1 LKGWDLVKISFTSL
15 NFNEEKQGIT
25 YGAIAYTLWG
35 LLPLYWKVIKTVPAY
50 EILAHRIVWSFAF
63 VFLILLLSGSS
74 NKIMNILKNKK
85 CMTYIIMCSILISIN
100 WYIYIWAVNSG
111 HIVDSSLGYYINPL
125 MSVLLGMLV
134 LKEKLNT
141 AQYIALI
148 IAALAVVLM
157 VVIYGSIPWIS
168 LGLAV
173 SFGLYGLCKKMV
185 SAEATVGLAIE
196 TMILAPVALIFLI
209 YSGFNGTSSYGSTL
223 TVTVLL
229 SLSGIAT
236 ATPLL
241 FFAKSSKLVKLSTL
255 GFLQYISPTIS
266 LIIGLFVY
274 KEHFSQVDIL
284 GFGLIWAALIIYS
297 SSILK
302 KNKLIP
308 QSLDNRG

>member
-1 LKGWDLVKISFTSL
+1 MKIFLDST
-15 NFNEEKQGIT
+15 NINEEKRGIT

-50 EILAHRIVWSFAF
+50 EILAHRIVWSFGF
-63 VFLILLLSGSS
+63 ILIILLLTGNS
-74 NKIMNILKNKK
+74 NKIIEVLKNKK
-85 CMTYIIMCSILISIN
+85 CMTYILMCSALISIN

-125 MSVLLGMLV
+125 MSILLGTLV
-134 LKEKLNT
+134 LKEKLNKS
-141 AQYIALI
+141 QYIALAL
-148 IAALAVVLM
+148 AALAVILM
-157 VVIYGSIPWIS
+157 VAIYGSIPWIS
-168 LGLAV
+168 LALAV

-196 TMILAPVALIFLI
+196 TMILAPVAFVFLI
-209 YSGFNGTSSYGSTL
+209 YLGIKSTGSYGSSF

-229 SLSGIAT
+229 SMSGIAT

-241 FFAKSSKLVKLSTL
+241 FFAKSSKHVKLSTL

-266 LIIGLFVY
+266 LIIGLFIY
-274 KEHFSQVDIL
+274 KEHFSQMDIL
-284 GFGLIWAALIIYS
+284 GFGLIWIALIIYS

-302 KNKLIP
+302 KNKFLSI
-308 QSLDNRG
+308 SGETEVEG